1 MYINDEDAAL
11 HMQPQ
16 AMDPQAQIEDADNF
30 VPWPDNEDQIREN
43 RKAHMLAMISEKKK
57 NFDRLVKS
65 MFNQLKEAAIEM
77 NHVQDERD
85 VDNSVFRVCNQLIR
99 EITLFLPLSEAIN
112 ALNHSLVLLD
122 KTKNS

>member
-1 MYINDEDAAL
+1 
-11 HMQPQ
+11 
-16 AMDPQAQIEDADNF
+16 

-122 KTKNS
+122 KTKNSQLEPQDFGDIGNDFSS